1 MKLEITWDNLDTAI
15 EQLKELAEKIKQFP
29 KDVAQE
35 SMSHISYSGTGVS
48 YSEGE
53 NKVFASSHGIAF
65 QEFGAGFY
73 ADETT
78 LNIDGKNVSSY
89 PGVWSADHARTFQA
103 WQFRQLGRMNT
114 SERVHDSQY
123 PYNVEPSHTMQN
135 EAERLRRD
143 TEARAKDYFA

>member
-35 SMSHISYSGTGVS
+35 SMSHINYSGTGVS

-53 NKVFASSHGIAF
+53 NKVFASGEGIAF
-65 QEFGAGFY
+65 QEYGAGFY
-73 ADETT
+73 ADVTSI
-78 LNIDGKNVSSY
+78 NVDGMNMSSY
-89 PGVWSADHARTFQA
+89 PGVWSEDHQNTFA
-103 WQFRQLGRMNT
+103 TWQGQ
-114 SERVHDSQY
+114 DWAY
-123 PYNVEPSHTMQN
+123 PYNNQPTHHMQN

-143 TEARAKDYFA
+143 TESKAKDYFA